1 MCYRKRNFRK
11 SHQHVRNR
19 LSFGI
24 FQPANGKIPYEVLLY
39 QLLLPQQMR
48 PIQEEKS
55 AGICGCCTHCN
66 VLRNSK
72 IHVNEVSY
80 CGKPRHMHSPT
91 LSIRSCFSRHCWKSC
106 LFLLTSRYQ
115 QEYAALITRNIQCT
129 GFLGVQYYLM
139 GNVPRHLMCSKV

>member
-91 LSIRSCFSRHCWKSC
+91 LSIRSTLFPSLLEVLPFFTDISLSARVCCSNYSQYTMHSASISYFQLLISGEFLFSS
-106 LFLLTSRYQ
+106 LS
-115 QEYAALITRNIQCT
+115 
-129 GFLGVQYYLM
+129 
-139 GNVPRHLMCSKV
+139 